1 MRNPAEMGPLLLK
14 HLCGAAPGESD
25 LFTSGAHK
33 KEPPSLPAETS
44 QEENLSISTK
54 ENRMHHNSIA
64 LPSEKVLFERLLEVN
79 KDPYFKMCLYRK
91 ILESAGQQKTAMGVV
106 DLLRIAIC
114 ECAGT
119 GPLVEAS
126 ILVWMPKLI
135 DALVIDKGVAEE
147 AKEYFER
154 QLAMSV

>member
-1 MRNPAEMGPLLLK
+1 MYLN
-14 HLCGAAPGESD
+14 
-25 LFTSGAHK
+25 T
-33 KEPPSLPAETS
+33 
-44 QEENLSISTK
+44 
-54 ENRMHHNSIA
+54 IA
-64 LPSEKVLFERLLEVN
+64 LPPKDVLSKRLLEVN
-79 KDPYFKMCLYRK
+79 KDPYFEMRLYRK

-114 ECAGT
+114 ECAGA

-126 ILVWMPKLI
+126 ILVWMPKFI

-154 QLAMSV
+154 QIAMSV